1 MCADA
6 MFTEGPKLHKFM
18 AVVVLVVP
26 SILEQ
31 IITGSFEYL
40 PQPSPVV
47 VTYPLALRYYV
58 SCLQQ
63 LLHFTYFE

>member
-40 PQPSPVV
+40 PQPSPI
-47 VTYPLALRYYV
+47 VT
-58 SCLQQ
+58 
-63 LLHFTYFE
+63 

>member
-6 MFTEGPKLHKFM
+6 MFTGGPKLHKFM
-18 AVVVLVVP
+18 VVVVLVVP

-31 IITGSFEYL
+31 ITGSFEYL

-47 VTYPLALRYYV
+47 T
-58 SCLQQ
+58 
-63 LLHFTYFE
+63 